1 MGGEKY
7 TLSDE
12 LDKSARLATLAKCME
27 TMKEK
32 KKQRRLRVCL
42 TLMKSLVQFVT
53 TTQTSPIIFLPL
65 IN

>member
-32 KKQRRLRVCL
+32 KKTKEFRSVFNSNEVPCEICDNNTHITHNFL
-42 TLMKSLVQFVT
+42 TT
-53 TTQTSPIIFLPL
+53 H
-65 IN
+65 

>member
-12 LDKSARLATLAKCME
+12 LDKSARLATLAKWME

-32 KKQRRLRVCL
+32 KKTKEVKSVFNSNEVPCAICDNNTDITHNFL
-42 TLMKSLVQFVT
+42 TT
-53 TTQTSPIIFLPL
+53 H
-65 IN
+65 